1 MESKADEPE
10 DGTLVLSN
18 DTETRE
24 YALTQ
29 TSTEGDNGANVKV
42 SGWVST
48 DSLDGEEWEI
58 YIQADGKLYNTKYKL
73 AL

>member
-1 MESKADEPE
+1 M
-10 DGTLVLSN
+10 
-18 DTETRE
+18 
-24 YALTQ
+24 

>member
-1 MESKADEPE
+1 MSLK
-10 DGTLVLSN
+10 
-18 DTETRE
+18 TELWYFQMIRK
-24 YALTQ
+24 Q
-29 TSTEGDNGANVKV
+29 EGDNGANVKV

>member
-1 MESKADEPE
+1 MSLRLIPVDVKTSNPVPTADYINIQV
-10 DGTLVLSN
+10 DAAV
-18 DTETRE
+18 
-24 YALTQ
+24 
-29 TSTEGDNGANVKV
+29 NVKV

-58 YIQADGKLYNTKYKL
+58 YIQVDGKLYNTKYKL